1 MPITVPLTMTV
12 DESVTDFIDDI
23 YLYTFCCV
31 LLGLPTYYVVMTFMI
46 ERKNTV
52 REIGANERPS
62 SDAERRLHQTGF
74 PRMEE
79 AVGFGVVGPIS
90 KVGYGEST
98 PICSPQGH
106 SQI

>member
-31 LLGLPTYYVVMTFMI
+31 LLGLPTYYVMTFMI

-62 SDAERRLHQTGF
+62 SDAERRLHQTRF

-79 AVGFGVVGPIS
+79 AVGFGVVGPIPKWDIRREYADMLTS
-90 KVGYGEST
+90 GT
-98 PICSPQGH
+98 
-106 SQI
+106 